1 MTIKPSSLNLF
12 FKSSCM
18 LKELQNNLYKNI
30 IKFLFL
36 CAVITCNPFLHSGE
50 QYYDSNSNITL
61 ISNTQS
67 IQPNGKLIVGIK
79 FELEEGWHTYWKNP
93 GDAGEG
99 ASIAWDLSEGLTA
112 SKVLWPGPER
122 IPVEPLMTFGYNDEV
137 ILLTEISSD
146 ENVQFPLNIQAQ
158 VGWFTCKEICIPQE
172 GIVELKIANGDF
184 IPSKNNEEI
193 NNYLESVPTRFNQ
206 EYRVEKLDD
215 KYFLLTDIDNGKHF
229 DDIYFFPNEYGL
241 TSYTEDQIYEKN
253 LNSFTLEIKA
263 SKAKLNLDRFE
274 GVIETLNSDGKNYY
288 EISFPLQNKVKSDN
302 QNIVLLILFAFIGGL
317 ILNIMPCVFPILSIK
332 ILRFVEYSENSSSQ
346 TYKFG
351 LFYSLGVILSF
362 LLIAFTLLAFKS
374 SGEVIGWGF
383 QLQYPLVIAILF
395 YLFVA
400 LGFMFMSN
408 LVFGSK
414 LGQLSIAAQV
424 KNESLESFLTG
435 ILAVVV
441 ASPCTAPFMG
451 SAIGFALLQPSL
463 NSIFIFLSL
472 GIGFALPYLILSIK
486 PALLSFLP
494 KPGAW
499 METFK
504 QFMAFPMWA
513 SALWLLWVLSGQVD
527 PDTVILVLIGG
538 LSISLALWL
547 LERNTS
553 EILFFKWLVRLAVL
567 VIFAVSIWILPT
579 SYSTQTSQNQQ
590 DITYSEELLT
600 EYRDDNE
607 LIFLNFTADWCITC
621 KVNESVALNSEEV
634 KALIK
639 QKNIKYLEADW
650 TRKNEAI
657 AKKLEEFGRSGVP
670 LYLLYP
676 STGKPIILPEIL
688 TEDILLNYLNELG

>member
-1 MTIKPSSLNLF
+1 
-12 FKSSCM
+12 
-18 LKELQNNLYKNI
+18 
-30 IKFLFL
+30 
-36 CAVITCNPFLHSGE
+36 
-50 QYYDSNSNITL
+50 
-61 ISNTQS
+61 
-67 IQPNGKLIVGIK
+67 
-79 FELEEGWHTYWKNP
+79 
-93 GDAGEG
+93 
-99 ASIAWDLSEGLTA
+99 
-112 SKVLWPGPER
+112 
-122 IPVEPLMTFGYNDEV
+122 MTFGYNDEV

-172 GIVELKIANGDF
+172 GIVELKITSGNF

-229 DDIYFFPNEYGL
+229 EDIYFFPNEYGL

-288 EISFPLQNKVKSDN
+288 EISFPLQNKVKDDS
-302 QNIVLLILFAFIGGL
+302 QNVVLLILFAFIGGL

-332 ILRFVEYSENSSSQ
+332 ILRFVEYGENSSSQ

-362 LLIAFTLLAFKS
+362 LLIAFTLLAFKA

-408 LVFGSK
+408 LVFGSQ
-414 LGQLSIAAQV
+414 LGQLSVAAQV

-486 PALLSFLP
+486 PTLLSFLP

-553 EILFFKWLVRLAVL
+553 EILLLKWLVRLAVL
-567 VIFAVSIWILPT
+567 AIFALSIWILPT
-579 SYSTQTSQNQQ
+579 SYSTQTSQNKQ

-639 QKNIKYLEADW
+639 QKNIRYLEADW

-676 STGKPIILPEIL
+676 STGEPIILPEIL

>member
-1 MTIKPSSLNLF
+1 
-12 FKSSCM
+12 
-18 LKELQNNLYKNI
+18 
-30 IKFLFL
+30 
-36 CAVITCNPFLHSGE
+36 
-50 QYYDSNSNITL
+50 
-61 ISNTQS
+61 
-67 IQPNGKLIVGIK
+67 
-79 FELEEGWHTYWKNP
+79 
-93 GDAGEG
+93 
-99 ASIAWDLSEGLTA
+99 
-112 SKVLWPGPER
+112 
-122 IPVEPLMTFGYNDEV
+122 MTFGYNDEV

-172 GIVELKIANGDF
+172 GIVELKITSGNF

-229 DDIYFFPNEYGL
+229 EDIYFFPNEYGL
-241 TSYTEDQIYEKN
+241 TSYNEDQIYEKN

-274 GVIETLNSDGKNYY
+274 GVIQTLNSDEKNYY
-288 EISFPLQNKVKSDN
+288 EISFPLQNKVKDDS
-302 QNIVLLILFAFIGGL
+302 QNVVLLILFAFIGGL

-332 ILRFVEYSENSSSQ
+332 ILRFVEYGENSSSQ

-408 LVFGSK
+408 LVFGSQ
-414 LGQLSIAAQV
+414 LGQLSVAAQV

-553 EILFFKWLVRLAVL
+553 EILLLKWLVRLAVL
-567 VIFAVSIWILPT
+567 AIFALSIWILPT

-621 KVNESVALNSEEV
+621 KVNESVALNSEAV

-639 QKNIKYLEADW
+639 QKNIRYLEADW

-657 AKKLEEFGRSGVP
+657 AKKLEEFDRSGVP

>member
-1 MTIKPSSLNLF
+1 
-12 FKSSCM
+12 
-18 LKELQNNLYKNI
+18 
-30 IKFLFL
+30 
-36 CAVITCNPFLHSGE
+36 
-50 QYYDSNSNITL
+50 
-61 ISNTQS
+61 
-67 IQPNGKLIVGIK
+67 
-79 FELEEGWHTYWKNP
+79 
-93 GDAGEG
+93 
-99 ASIAWDLSEGLTA
+99 
-112 SKVLWPGPER
+112 
-122 IPVEPLMTFGYNDEV
+122 MTFGYNDEV

-229 DDIYFFPNEYGL
+229 DDIYFFPSEYGL

-408 LVFGSK
+408 LVFGSQ
-414 LGQLSIAAQV
+414 LGQLSVAAQV

>member
-1 MTIKPSSLNLF
+1 
-12 FKSSCM
+12 
-18 LKELQNNLYKNI
+18 
-30 IKFLFL
+30 
-36 CAVITCNPFLHSGE
+36 
-50 QYYDSNSNITL
+50 
-61 ISNTQS
+61 
-67 IQPNGKLIVGIK
+67 
-79 FELEEGWHTYWKNP
+79 
-93 GDAGEG
+93 
-99 ASIAWDLSEGLTA
+99 
-112 SKVLWPGPER
+112 
-122 IPVEPLMTFGYNDEV
+122 MTFGYNDEV

-408 LVFGSK
+408 LVFGSQ
-414 LGQLSIAAQV
+414 LGQLSVAAQV

-634 KALIK
+634 KTLIK

>member
-1 MTIKPSSLNLF
+1 
-12 FKSSCM
+12 
-18 LKELQNNLYKNI
+18 
-30 IKFLFL
+30 
-36 CAVITCNPFLHSGE
+36 V
-50 QYYDSNSNITL
+50 
-61 ISNTQS
+61 
-67 IQPNGKLIVGIK
+67 
-79 FELEEGWHTYWKNP
+79 
-93 GDAGEG
+93 
-99 ASIAWDLSEGLTA
+99 
-112 SKVLWPGPER
+112 
-122 IPVEPLMTFGYNDEV
+122 
-137 ILLTEISSD
+137 
-146 ENVQFPLNIQAQ
+146 
-158 VGWFTCKEICIPQE
+158 
-172 GIVELKIANGDF
+172 
-184 IPSKNNEEI
+184 
-193 NNYLESVPTRFNQ
+193 
-206 EYRVEKLDD
+206 
-215 KYFLLTDIDNGKHF
+215 
-229 DDIYFFPNEYGL
+229 EYG
-241 TSYTEDQIYEKN
+241 
-253 LNSFTLEIKA
+253 
-263 SKAKLNLDRFE
+263 
-274 GVIETLNSDGKNYY
+274 
-288 EISFPLQNKVKSDN
+288 
-302 QNIVLLILFAFIGGL
+302 
-317 ILNIMPCVFPILSIK
+317 
-332 ILRFVEYSENSSSQ
+332 ENSSSQ

-362 LLIAFTLLAFKS
+362 LLIAFTLLAFKA

-408 LVFGSK
+408 LVFGSQ
-414 LGQLSIAAQV
+414 LGQLSVAAQV

-472 GIGFALPYLILSIK
+472 GIGFALPYLILSTK

-553 EILFFKWLVRLAVL
+553 EIMLLKWLVRLAVL
-567 VIFAVSIWILPT
+567 AIFALSILILPT

-639 QKNIKYLEADW
+639 QKNIRYLEADW
-650 TRKNEAI
+650 TRKNEVI

-676 STGKPIILPEIL
+676 STGEPIILPEIL

>member
-1 MTIKPSSLNLF
+1 
-12 FKSSCM
+12 
-18 LKELQNNLYKNI
+18 
-30 IKFLFL
+30 
-36 CAVITCNPFLHSGE
+36 
-50 QYYDSNSNITL
+50 
-61 ISNTQS
+61 
-67 IQPNGKLIVGIK
+67 
-79 FELEEGWHTYWKNP
+79 
-93 GDAGEG
+93 
-99 ASIAWDLSEGLTA
+99 
-112 SKVLWPGPER
+112 
-122 IPVEPLMTFGYNDEV
+122 MTFGYNDEV
-137 ILLTEISSD
+137 ILLTEILSNES
-146 ENVQFPLNIQAQ
+146 VQFPLNIQAR

-172 GIVELKIANGDF
+172 GIVELQITRGNF
-184 IPSKNNEEI
+184 IPSKDNEEI
-193 NNYLESVPTRFNQ
+193 NNYLESVPTRFSQ
-206 EYRVEKLDD
+206 EYRVEKLDN
-215 KYFLLTDIDNGKHF
+215 KYFLMTDIDNGKHF

-241 TSYTEDQIYEKN
+241 TSYTGAQIYEKN
-253 LNSFTLEIKA
+253 HNSFTLEIEA

-274 GVIETLNSDGKNYY
+274 GVIETLNSDGKSYY

-302 QNIVLLILFAFIGGL
+302 QNIALLLLFAFIGGL

-332 ILRFVEYSENSSSQ
+332 ILRFVEYGENSSSQ

-362 LLIAFTLLAFKS
+362 LLIAFTLLALKS

-383 QLQYPLVIAILF
+383 QLQYPLIIAILF

-400 LGFMFMSN
+400 LGFMFMSD

-414 LGQLSIAAQV
+414 LGQLSVAAQV

-451 SAIGFALLQPSL
+451 SAIGFALLQPSF

-486 PALLSFLP
+486 PKLLSFLP

-527 PDTVILVLIGG
+527 PNTVILVLIGG

-547 LERNTS
+547 VEKNTS
-553 EILFFKWLVRLAVL
+553 EILLLKWLVRVAVL
-567 VIFAVSIWILPT
+567 AIFAASIWILPT
-579 SYSTQTSQNQQ
+579 SYSNQTSQNQQ

-600 EYRDDNE
+600 EYRDANE

-634 KALIK
+634 KALIR
-639 QKNIKYLEADW
+639 QKNIRYLEADW

-657 AKKLEEFGRSGVP
+657 ARKLEEFGRSGVP

-676 STGKPIILPEIL
+676 STGEPIILPEIL

>member
-1 MTIKPSSLNLF
+1 
-12 FKSSCM
+12 
-18 LKELQNNLYKNI
+18 
-30 IKFLFL
+30 
-36 CAVITCNPFLHSGE
+36 
-50 QYYDSNSNITL
+50 
-61 ISNTQS
+61 
-67 IQPNGKLIVGIK
+67 
-79 FELEEGWHTYWKNP
+79 
-93 GDAGEG
+93 
-99 ASIAWDLSEGLTA
+99 
-112 SKVLWPGPER
+112 
-122 IPVEPLMTFGYNDEV
+122 MTFGYNDEV

-172 GIVELKIANGDF
+172 GIVELKIANGNF

-229 DDIYFFPNEYGL
+229 EDIYFFPNEYGL

-274 GVIETLNSDGKNYY
+274 GVIETLNSNGKNYY
-288 EISFPLQNKVKSDN
+288 EISFPLQNKVKDDS
-302 QNIVLLILFAFIGGL
+302 QNVVLLILFAFIGGL

-332 ILRFVEYSENSSSQ
+332 ILRFVEYGENSSSQ

-408 LVFGSK
+408 LVFGSQ
-414 LGQLSIAAQV
+414 LGQLSVAAQV

-486 PALLSFLP
+486 PTLLSFLP

-567 VIFAVSIWILPT
+567 AIFAVSIWILPT

-590 DITYSEELLT
+590 DIIYSEELLT
-600 EYRDDNE
+600 EYRDANE

-639 QKNIKYLEADW
+639 QKNIRYLEADW
-650 TRKNEAI
+650 TRKNEVI

-676 STGKPIILPEIL
+676 STGEPIILPEIL

>member
-1 MTIKPSSLNLF
+1 
-12 FKSSCM
+12 
-18 LKELQNNLYKNI
+18 
-30 IKFLFL
+30 
-36 CAVITCNPFLHSGE
+36 
-50 QYYDSNSNITL
+50 
-61 ISNTQS
+61 
-67 IQPNGKLIVGIK
+67 
-79 FELEEGWHTYWKNP
+79 
-93 GDAGEG
+93 
-99 ASIAWDLSEGLTA
+99 
-112 SKVLWPGPER
+112 
-122 IPVEPLMTFGYNDEV
+122 MTFGYNDEV

-146 ENVQFPLNIQAQ
+146 ENVQFPLNIQAR

-172 GIVELKIANGDF
+172 GIVELQITRGNF
-184 IPSKNNEEI
+184 IPSKDNEEI
-193 NNYLESVPTRFNQ
+193 NNYLESVPTRFSQ
-206 EYRVEKLDD
+206 EYRVEKLDN
-215 KYFLLTDIDNGKHF
+215 KYFLMTDIDNGKHF

-241 TSYTEDQIYEKN
+241 TSYTGAQIYEKN
-253 LNSFTLEIKA
+253 LNSFTLEIEA

-274 GVIETLNSDGKNYY
+274 GVIETLNSDGKSYY

-302 QNIVLLILFAFIGGL
+302 QNIALLLLFAFIGGL

-332 ILRFVEYSENSSSQ
+332 ILRFVEYGENSSSQ

-362 LLIAFTLLAFKS
+362 LLIAFTLLALKS

-400 LGFMFMSN
+400 LGFMFMSD

-414 LGQLSIAAQV
+414 LGQLSVAAQV

-486 PALLSFLP
+486 PTLLSFLP

-527 PDTVILVLIGG
+527 SNTVILVLIGG

-547 LERNTS
+547 VEKNTS
-553 EILFFKWLVRLAVL
+553 EILLLKWLVRVAVL
-567 VIFAVSIWILPT
+567 AIFAASIWILPT
-579 SYSTQTSQNQQ
+579 SYSIQTSQNEQ

-600 EYRDDNE
+600 EYRDANE

-634 KALIK
+634 KALIR
-639 QKNIKYLEADW
+639 QKNIRYLEADW

-657 AKKLEEFGRSGVP
+657 ARKLEEFGRSGVP

-676 STGKPIILPEIL
+676 STGEPIILPEIL

>member
-1 MTIKPSSLNLF
+1 
-12 FKSSCM
+12 
-18 LKELQNNLYKNI
+18 
-30 IKFLFL
+30 
-36 CAVITCNPFLHSGE
+36 
-50 QYYDSNSNITL
+50 
-61 ISNTQS
+61 
-67 IQPNGKLIVGIK
+67 
-79 FELEEGWHTYWKNP
+79 
-93 GDAGEG
+93 
-99 ASIAWDLSEGLTA
+99 
-112 SKVLWPGPER
+112 
-122 IPVEPLMTFGYNDEV
+122 MTFGYNNEV

-146 ENVQFPLNIQAQ
+146 EDVQFPLNIQAQ

-172 GIVELKIANGDF
+172 GIVELKITSGNF

-229 DDIYFFPNEYGL
+229 EDIYFFPNEYGL

-288 EISFPLQNKVKSDN
+288 EISFPLQNKVKDDS
-302 QNIVLLILFAFIGGL
+302 QNVVLLILFAFIGGL

-332 ILRFVEYSENSSSQ
+332 ILRFVEYGENSSSQ

-362 LLIAFTLLAFKS
+362 LLIAFTLLAFKA

-408 LVFGSK
+408 LVFGSQ
-414 LGQLSIAAQV
+414 LGQLSVAAQV

-486 PALLSFLP
+486 PTLLSFLP

-553 EILFFKWLVRLAVL
+553 EILLLKWLVRLAVL
-567 VIFAVSIWILPT
+567 AIFALSIWILPT
-579 SYSTQTSQNQQ
+579 SYSTQTSQNKQ

-639 QKNIKYLEADW
+639 QKNIRYLEADW

-676 STGKPIILPEIL
+676 STGEPIILPEIL

>member
-1 MTIKPSSLNLF
+1 
-12 FKSSCM
+12 
-18 LKELQNNLYKNI
+18 
-30 IKFLFL
+30 
-36 CAVITCNPFLHSGE
+36 
-50 QYYDSNSNITL
+50 
-61 ISNTQS
+61 
-67 IQPNGKLIVGIK
+67 
-79 FELEEGWHTYWKNP
+79 
-93 GDAGEG
+93 
-99 ASIAWDLSEGLTA
+99 
-112 SKVLWPGPER
+112 
-122 IPVEPLMTFGYNDEV
+122 MTFGYNDEV

-408 LVFGSK
+408 LVFGSQ
-414 LGQLSIAAQV
+414 LGQLSVAAQV

-590 DITYSEELLT
+590 DIIYSEELLT
-600 EYRDDNE
+600 EYRDANE

-634 KALIK
+634 KALIR
-639 QKNIKYLEADW
+639 QKNIRYLEADW

>member
-1 MTIKPSSLNLF
+1 
-12 FKSSCM
+12 M
-18 LKELQNNLYKNI
+18 LKELQHNLYKNI
-30 IKFLFL
+30 IKFLFF
-36 CAVITCNPFLHSGE
+36 CAVITCNPFLQSGE

-99 ASIAWDLSEGLTA
+99 ASIEWDLSKGLTA

-122 IPVEPLMTFGYNDEV
+122 IPVEPLMTFGYNNEV

-146 ENVQFPLNIQAQ
+146 EDVQFPLNIQAQ

-172 GIVELKIANGDF
+172 GIVELKITSGNF

-229 DDIYFFPNEYGL
+229 EDIYFFPNEYGL
-241 TSYTEDQIYEKN
+241 TSYNEDQIYEKN

-288 EISFPLQNKVKSDN
+288 EISFPLQNKVKDDS
-302 QNIVLLILFAFIGGL
+302 QNVVLLILFAFIGGL

-332 ILRFVEYSENSSSQ
+332 ILRFVEYGENSSSQ

-362 LLIAFTLLAFKS
+362 LLIAFTLLAFKA

-408 LVFGSK
+408 LVFGSQ
-414 LGQLSIAAQV
+414 LGQLSVAAQV

-553 EILFFKWLVRLAVL
+553 EILLLKWLVRLAVL
-567 VIFAVSIWILPT
+567 AIFALSIWILPT

-639 QKNIKYLEADW
+639 QKNIRYLEADW
-650 TRKNEAI
+650 TRKNEVI

-676 STGKPIILPEIL
+676 STGEPIILPEIL